1 MIGFQPFETF
11 QLLGETDNV
20 ERANT
25 LLLASCDAFVWLKKP
40 DKEEI
45 EQFETLATRLFQ
57 TASPD
62 IRERA
67 ANILIGADNLTPKIE
82 SLIIDNIGQNLE
94 KFLLSAPQ
102 LSPEILGKLIDR
114 KNIEINALIAKRAD
128 LPKPIITKLF
138 QTNSR
143 KTYRSL
149 AANENIIAKGPYL
162 NAFARSAQMDFEVAR
177 LLAGRKDFDKAL
189 LAPVFFNL
197 EEADRI
203 KIIEAFSERRAPEA
217 PIKKTIEQIS
227 VAREELTL
235 ALMKLFSQNKR
246 PKVTQL
252 LTQISGL
259 DEIKCGQIAHDESG
273 AALFVILR
281 AFGCTAYDGLKV
293 IIHATSFEQDRSKL
307 LAGFAALF
315 QKVSVDSMAYMMS
328 VWRNEVNLL
337 DLTKPEFI
345 RFADNRGDINN
356 MEVTGRKEGPI
367 YQAIRTLEQI
377 NTKRAS

>member
-1 MIGFQPFETF
+1 MIGFQPFTTF
-11 QLLGETDNV
+11 QLLGETDNI

-25 LLLASCDAFVWLKKP
+25 LLLASCDAFVWLKRP
-40 DKEEI
+40 EREEI
-45 EQFETLATRLFQ
+45 EQFESLATRLFQ
-57 TASPD
+57 TASPA

-67 ANILIGADNLTPKIE
+67 ANIL
-82 SLIIDNIGQNLE
+82 S
-94 KFLLSAPQ
+94 
-102 LSPEILGKLIDR
+102 
-114 KNIEINALIAKRAD
+114 
-128 LPKPIITKLF
+128 KLF
-138 QTNSR
+138 QSNSR

-149 AANENIIAKGPYL
+149 AANENIIPEGPYL

-177 LLAGRKDFDKAL
+177 LLAMRKDFDKAL
-189 LAPVFFNL
+189 LAPVFFDL
-197 EEADRI
+197 GEVERI
-203 KIIEAFSERRAPEA
+203 KIIESFSERRAPEA

-246 PKVTQL
+246 PKVTKL

-273 AALFVILR
+273 AALFVVLR

-293 IIHATSFEQDRSKL
+293 IIHATSFDQDRSEL
-307 LAGFAALF
+307 LADFAALF
-315 QKVSVDSMAYMMS
+315 QKVSADSMAYMMS

-345 RFADNRGDINN
+345 RFADNRTKTN
-356 MEVTGRKEGPI
+356 MGLADRRSEPI
-367 YQAIRTLEQI
+367 SQIIRTLEQI
-377 NTKRAS
+377 GAKRAS